1 MDVQHIGVLHPGA
14 MGISLAATASNSGHK
29 TYWVSHQRSPQT
41 RLRAEKQGLVEVQR
55 IAELCEHCSVIV
67 SVCPPHAALEVAEQ
81 VCNCS
86 FKGLYVD
93 VNAISPQHVT
103 QIEQLMSE
111 VGIDFVDGGII
122 GPPAWSPQTT
132 WLYLS
137 GPSAGQAS
145 NCFSGG
151 PLEVEVIGSEIGKAS
166 ALKMCFAAN
175 SKGTTALLCAIMAAA
190 ERMGVREELEN
201 QWSRNGSDFARSA
214 VNRVRIVTAK
224 AWRFSGEMEEISST
238 FQAAGLPAGFHLAAS
253 DIYQRIARFK
263 DAGDPPPIEE
273 ILAAL
278 VSVDDQET
286 INTEPSEP

>member
-1 MDVQHIGVLHPGA
+1 MDIQHIGFLHPGA
-14 MGISLAATASNSGHK
+14 MGISLAATARNTGHK
-29 TYWVSHQRSPQT
+29 TYWASQQRSPDT
-41 RLRAEKQGLVEVQR
+41 RLRAQKQGLVEVQR
-55 IAELCEHCSVIV
+55 IAELCRHCSVIV

-81 VCNCS
+81 VGTCS

-93 VNAISPQHVT
+93 VNAISPQHVK
-103 QIEQLMSE
+103 QIEQLLSNG
-111 VGIDFVDGGII
+111 GIDFVDGGII
-122 GPPAWSPQTT
+122 GPPAWSSQTT

-137 GPSAGQAS
+137 GPSAGQVS
-145 NCFSGG
+145 GCFRGG

-175 SKGTTALLCAIMAAA
+175 TKGTTALLCAIMAAA

-201 QWSRNGSDFARSA
+201 QWSRNGSDFARST
-214 VNRVRIVTAK
+214 VNRIRKVTAK

-263 DAGDPPPIEE
+263 EAGEPPPIEE
-273 ILAAL
+273 ILDTL
-278 VSVDDQET
+278 LSIEDQET
-286 INTEPSEP
+286 KRTEPSEP

>member
-55 IAELCEHCSVIV
+55 ITELCENCSVIV
-67 SVCPPHAALEVAEQ
+67 SVCPPHAALEGAEQ
-81 VCNCS
+81 VCNSS

-214 VNRVRIVTAK
+214 VNRIRKVTAK

-286 INTEPSEP
+286 RSTEPSEP